1 MTRTRSATVREVLV
15 LLALTLLAAACGGG
29 EETAGELPGAPSA
42 ADEPT
47 PAGEAEDD
55 PTAPDPTATA
65 TAPDGDAEGELTTV
79 RVATIPISDLGAY
92 FYAIEEGIFADHGLN
107 VENSSAAG
115 GAAGIAAMTGGEVD
129 LVYTNNVS
137 VLLSA
142 SQGLPITIVCGANE
156 NVPTGD
162 DDMAAFVVP
171 SDVTAPQDLVGTTV
185 ATNALNN
192 INWLYMRVLLRESG
206 VDPDALEY
214 VEVPFPEQAAGLL
227 EGRIQGT
234 LIPEPFKTQ
243 LLGEGANSLGFAY
256 RAGEGNDNETTAIAS
271 FVATPQFAQEN
282 PETVQRFCEAL
293 GVAIAE
299 IEQPDNRDAFL
310 DAMAANTA
318 LERDQIEQI
327 TLATYTTDVPVDEL
341 EELGGYMVQEGL
353 LEELPDLEP
362 ILSLP

>member
-1 MTRTRSATVREVLV
+1 MTRTRSATVRGVLV

-79 RVATIPISDLGAY
+79 RVATIPISDLGA
-92 FYAIEEGIFADHGLN
+92 FADHGLN
-107 VENSSAAG
+107 VEHDRGHQRPERPWEADSS
-115 GAAGIAAMTGGEVD
+115 TEVD

-137 VLLSA
+137 PPVIA
-142 SQGLPITIVCGANE
+142 AMPVRR
-156 NVPTGD
+156 D
-162 DDMAAFVVP
+162 DERRHVQQP
-171 SDVTAPQDLVGTTV
+171 
-185 ATNALNN
+185 
-192 INWLYMRVLLRESG
+192 R
-206 VDPDALEY
+206 
-214 VEVPFPEQAAGLL
+214 GLL
-227 EGRIQGT
+227 WEGDLDVLEGVEGRIQGT